1 MNSKRIHAEYFT
13 LPSRLVIYLHFAFLV
28 QAFMLPANP
37 AFAQARIIA
46 RQQQVIDSLNRVLSS
61 QKAESMQ
68 ALKVKF
74 DSLRKKKFIIDT
86 LLQTV
91 YMQHGLIDQEEES
104 IRMSQLAFESKENKY
119 IFSLIATFIM
129 LLLIFAAIL
138 YYILKQ
144 NQRKSE
150 LILKQK
156 KLVEENQK
164 EMVDSINYAQRIQKA
179 LLKEE
184 ERVTMHLPDHFILY
198 MPKDAVSGD
207 FYWALDRDGYFY
219 IAAVDCTGHGV
230 PGGFMSM
237 LGVAFLNEITAGS
250 NTLSPNIILNKLRDK
265 VLKELGKTGETKD
278 GMDISLMRMNLSTRK
293 IQWSGA
299 NNSLYLIKNE
309 IKVIP
314 ADKQPIG
321 YYPAMK
327 PFTNHIIAAEPD
339 SMYYLYSDG
348 YASQFGGPRGRKF
361 MSTQL
366 KKLLLSI
373 HQKPLQEQKQILRE
387 TFLKWKGK
395 LEQVDDVLII
405 GVKV

>member
-1 MNSKRIHAEYFT
+1 MKRSSAHIHHAIG
-13 LPSRLVIYLHFAFLV
+13 SRYGRAILRFLIFISLTV
-28 QAFMLPANP
+28 FYTAGIT
-37 AFAQARIIA
+37 AQPRIIA
-46 RQQQVIDSLNRVLSS
+46 RQQHIIDSLNAVINNDRVVSVK
-61 QKAESMQ
+61 Q
-68 ALKVKF
+68 LKLKY

-91 YMQHGLIDQEEES
+91 YMQNGVIAQAQE
-104 IRMSQLAFESKENKY
+104 SQKMAQIAFASKENKY
-119 IFSLIATFIM
+119 IFSLIATIIL
-129 LLLIFAAIL
+129 LLLIFAGVL
-138 YYILKQ
+138 YYILEL
-144 NQRKSE
+144 NRRKSE

-164 EMVDSINYAQRIQKA
+164 EMVDSINYAKRIQRA

-198 MPKDAVSGD
+198 MPKEAVSGD
-207 FYWALDRDGYFY
+207 FYWALDKDGYFY

-250 NTLSPNIILNKLRDK
+250 DTLSPNIILNKLRDK

-278 GMDISLMRMNLSTRK
+278 GMDISLMRMNLATRK

-299 NNSLYLIKNE
+299 NNSLYLMKNG

-321 YYPAMK
+321 YYPTMK
-327 PFTNHIIAAEPD
+327 PFTNHIVAAEPD

-348 YASQFGGPRGRKF
+348 YASQFGGPKGKKF
-361 MSTQL
+361 KTTQL

-373 HQKPLQEQKQILRE
+373 HDKPMKEQKKILKE

>member
-1 MNSKRIHAEYFT
+1 MSRKRNYMDNGILLGGTVA
-13 LPSRLVIYLHFAFLV
+13 LRHFLLLILTIV
-28 QAFMLPANP
+28 LCANVALSQP
-37 AFAQARIIA
+37 RVIA
-46 RQQQVIDSLNRVLSS
+46 RQKQIIDSLTQVISGERASS
-61 QKAESMQ
+61 LKAV
-68 ALKVKF
+68 KVKM
-74 DSLRKKKFIIDT
+74 DSLRKKKFIVDT

-91 YMQHGLIDQEEES
+91 YMQNGVIAQEQETQ
-104 IRMSQLAFESKENKY
+104 RMSQLAFESKENQY
-119 IFSLIATFIM
+119 IIFLIVAIIV
-129 LLLIFAAIL
+129 LLLAFAGVL

-144 NQRKSE
+144 NWRKNE
-150 LILKQK
+150 LIMKQK
-156 KLVEENQK
+156 KVVEENQK

-184 ERVTMHLPDHFILY
+184 ERVTMHLPDHFILF
-198 MPKDAVSGD
+198 MPKEAVSGD

-237 LGVAFLNEITAGS
+237 LGVAFLNEITAGT

-265 VLKELGKTGETKD
+265 ILKELGKTGETKD
-278 GMDISLMRMNLSTRK
+278 GMDISLMRMNLATRK

-309 IKVIP
+309 IKIIP

-321 YYPAMK
+321 YYPIMK

-339 SMYYLYSDG
+339 SMCYLYSDG
-348 YASQFGGPRGRKF
+348 FSSQFGGPKGRKF
-361 MSTQL
+361 KSTQL

-373 HQKPLQEQKQILRE
+373 HQKPLKEQKEILNE
-387 TFLKWKGK
+387 TFSKWKGK